1 MKPEIIEINP
11 RMVVVSILSAAWGHR
26 RASPWSRPFQFI
38 LI

>member
-11 RMVVVSILSAAWGHR
+11 RMVVVSILSAAWGYH
-26 RASPWSRPFQFI
+26 RASPDHAPFQFI